1 MKTIKTANGIKKINE
16 EDVSM
21 VSIQLRS
28 ILQEHRATL
37 IAKLITGGLN
47 AYIDYKF
54 SAKVSQKQ
62 MQEIKENLNTLR
74 NSQLDVSVYR
84 PVFLTVHDNEFTA
97 LDNQVFYTEIDQ
109 TIKSSLFNPQMFNQ
123 AHQRPFLHQ

>member
-1 MKTIKTANGIKKINE
+1 MKTIKTANGIKKIA
-16 EDVSM
+16 EDNVSM

-37 IAKLITGGLN
+37 ISKLITGGLN

-74 NSQLDVSVYR
+74 NSQLDIAIYKS
-84 PVFLTVHDNEFTA
+84 VFLAVHDNEFTA
-97 LDNQVFYTEIDQ
+97 LDNIIFYSEIDQ
-109 TIKSSLFNPQMFNQ
+109 TINSSLFTPTLYTTAQ
-123 AHQRPFLHQ
+123 QRPFFH